1 VLRILHGTGKRVGFH
16 ALRRYRAAMLRKAQV
31 PEDPITLRLG
41 VASRARLAFFVVNPV
56 LSAMVP
62 VISALFI
69 V

>member
-1 VLRILHGTGKRVGFH
+1 
-16 ALRRYRAAMLRKAQV
+16 MLRKAQV